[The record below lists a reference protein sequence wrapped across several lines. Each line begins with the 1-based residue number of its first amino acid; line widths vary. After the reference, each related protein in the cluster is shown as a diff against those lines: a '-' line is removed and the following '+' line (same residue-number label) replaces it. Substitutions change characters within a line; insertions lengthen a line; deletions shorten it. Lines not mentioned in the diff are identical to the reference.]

1 MCQLRPAAAAPAPTA
16 VGDLTPT
23 RIELVN
29 EAARSD
35 PGILPSSSF
44 RLELDQLQIHHHRPL
59 RLVGWLVRN
68 ESSRWRGLM
77 RTAAFGFLP
86 A

>member
-1 MCQLRPAAAAPAPTA
+1 VRAGA
-16 VGDLTPT
+16 VVWPIVGSW
-23 RIELVN
+23 RHEG